1 VSRTSDL
8 SAAAAGSKA
17 AWSSPVAVN
26 QAGEAATTGSDKEWI
41 WVDDAASSPHFG
53 TVYVCFTRALP
64 PYTNPMSIVCS
75 RSADGGV
82 SFSTPIVVNET
93 NAAIQFRV
101 GAQIATDSN
110 GIVYVVY
117 AEVRSGQYQQVMTH
131 SLNGGL
137 SYDTPRLVSNVT
149 PIGQADTLLGTS
161 SFFDKALDGR
171 AGSRVFPMPSLTIA
185 NGAPTG
191 MDAPNTIA
199 VGCSDGRAGANQE
212 DSLAVFSSDGAN
224 TFTLPAVV
232 SDTADRAMMTAVALS
247 PDGQDFY
254 VAYNAVTAAF
264 QTTTTNPRPTL
275 GVVRHAGMVGGTPAG
290 RATLSRGSSGD
301 ARASARNNSTVSG
314 FLGDYIGIQATNTG
328 ATAVHVDARRAVAC
342 PAMNTYRQKRIN
354 GQNASAPSPNTA
366 CAAGFGNTDIYA
378 SSVLAP
384 FTFGLAR

>member
-1 VSRTSDL
+1 
-8 SAAAAGSKA
+8 
-17 AWSSPVAVN
+17 
-26 QAGEAATTGSDKEWI
+26 
-41 WVDDAASSPHFG
+41 
-53 TVYVCFTRALP
+53 
-64 PYTNPMSIVCS
+64 M
-75 RSADGGV
+75 
-82 SFSTPIVVNET
+82 
-93 NAAIQFRV
+93 
-101 GAQIATDSN
+101 
-110 GIVYVVY
+110 
-117 AEVRSGQYQQVMTH
+117 
-131 SLNGGL
+131 
-137 SYDTPRLVSNVT
+137 
-149 PIGQADTLLGTS
+149 
-161 SFFDKALDGR
+161 
-171 AGSRVFPMPSLTIA
+171 
-185 NGAPTG
+185 
-191 MDAPNTIA
+191 
-199 VGCSDGRAGANQE
+199 
-212 DSLAVFSSDGAN
+212 FSSDGAN